1 VKQVNVETSNSV
13 DAALSEDLASIPPV
27 RHVLTE
33 RADGM
38 LSVWIAVD
46 DPTPEVRK
54 TIYGRELHLL
64 EEFPEIEFDFKLI
77 YSLGRNAAEIATGAK
92 VVYSRKD

>member
-1 VKQVNVETSNSV
+1 VKQVNVETAKSV
-13 DAALSEDLASIPPV
+13 DAALSEELASIPQV

-33 RADGM
+33 RADGT

-54 TIYGRELHLL
+54 KIYGRELHLL
-64 EEFPEIEFDFKLI
+64 EEFSEIEFDFNLI
-77 YSLGRNAAEIATGAK
+77 YSLGRNAAEIATGAT